1 MLNYQAIRAR
11 YELAIRDALLPLGV
25 PLHYDNVQEQPIPEG
40 GSITE
45 YAVITISFPSSTE
58 PDLCGGV
65 VFIRGNVQVNMY
77 APRMG
82 GMMRLEQMAA
92 AVVCALMTIGD
103 YPTPDN
109 VRTAVQ
115 GVQGP
120 TSVLGGQDPQAATV
134 VSAPFTARVTTEPY
148 YPPSGGGGG
157 AGGNG
162 ALPPHRLNDHTDV
175 ELKSPAEGDVLV
187 YKAPDKKWKNSD
199 KLDSG
204 TY

>member
-40 GSITE
+40 GSIEE
-45 YAVITISFPSSTE
+45 YAVITLSFPSSTE
-58 PDLCGGV
+58 PDICGGV

-92 AVVCALMTIGD
+92 AVVCALMTIDD
-103 YPTPDN
+103 YPKPEN
-109 VRTAVQ
+109 VRTGVQ

-120 TSVLGGQDPQAATV
+120 TPVLGGQDPQAITV
-134 VSAPFTARVTTEPY
+134 VSAPFTARVEST
-148 YPPSGGGGG
+148 
-157 AGGNG
+157 
-162 ALPPHRLNDHTDV
+162 
-175 ELKSPAEGDVLV
+175 
-187 YKAPDKKWKNSD
+187 
-199 KLDSG
+199 
-204 TY
+204 